1 MPEIK
6 GVMCYEMLKAKSKQN
21 KKTPVIAFT
30 ANAEESKVNN
40 YKAVGFNDVL
50 TKPIK
55 KQQLY
60 LFLKNFFF

>member
-1 MPEIK
+1 
-6 GVMCYEMLKAKSKQN
+6 MLKAKSKQN